1 MRKGSCFFILAI
13 LFLHFYNGLIPLAY
27 GQSLVFGPEFFI
39 PDPFYSSLYQ
49 IHIFALMQD
58 NSGAPAE
65 HGRFV
70 MLYSSVDQV
79 IMTART
85 TLPRHA
91 FSNLYSKKG
100 TYEAVITVGLI
111 PLE

>member
-1 MRKGSCFFILAI
+1 MRGNAYEKGI
-13 LFLHFYNGLIPLAY
+13 LFLYLGHTVITFL
-27 GQSLVFGPEFFI
+27 QW
-39 PDPFYSSLYQ
+39 LYQ
-49 IHIFALMQD
+49 IHIFALMKD

-111 PLE
+111 PLD